1 MFGIADYGV
10 FVAAD
15 IFLTA
20 SGPGD
25 MALITF
31 IRKGV
36 FPVGFGV
43 KLAFSR

>member
-1 MFGIADYGV
+1 MFGIADYGA
-10 FVAAD
+10 FVAAS

-20 SGPGD
+20 PGPGD
-25 MALITF
+25 MALITS

-43 KLAFSR
+43 KLALSR